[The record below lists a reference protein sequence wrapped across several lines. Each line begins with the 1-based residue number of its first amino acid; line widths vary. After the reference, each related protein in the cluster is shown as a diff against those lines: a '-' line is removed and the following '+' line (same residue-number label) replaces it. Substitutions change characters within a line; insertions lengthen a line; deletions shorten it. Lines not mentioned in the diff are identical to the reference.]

1 MLSLSS
7 VCNTPQSQ
15 TTVSQQNQNNLDPSA
30 KKVIKLSR
38 RLEGFLE
45 KHAPPPST
53 SYLTH
58 PTSSSR
64 VRSSADN
71 FYLDVAEY
79 SQIHGTACAALSLL
93 KSDVRAAVKRC
104 LPIIPGATK
113 QKMQRFCPTSI
124 EESDRQT
131 SRVSKRTKD
140 MLFIAEKVRLFNIFE
155 DRCGVIL
162 DLWHVAPTDTN
173 PKDAQKIWIKTPDGQ
188 KSPFCYAKCLNYAR
202 TIRCYRTSDPSK
214 GSFLL
219 DENQASVLALSV
231 AYTLGA
237 TLKHRRFRDI
247 LIEKETLNNGEE
259 IYVAD
264 SVLLQIIIL
273 ISLVA
278 RDMHPYTKDV
288 KPEAIFS
295 EDERNVII
303 LASNIFREQVLGK
316 ITLNKDGDG
325 VSETKP
331 IEFPRVSKNS
341 DPWRRPRVDQ
351 LGSST
356 IQEENFDASVREQEE
371 GISPYTAERLLAISS
386 AILNPSPLKEAP
398 PRTPT
403 AGFSPD
409 FLSPSPYD
417 GENSYTFDTNSSPL
431 TDAPPRTP
439 TAGFS
444 PQYLSSPFYD
454 GENSRTLDVNSAP
467 LTDAPPLTPS
477 PGASPQHLS
486 PHDGENSYTFGM
498 TSSPLP
504 DAPPLT
510 PSPTLR
516 QESIHRWYP

>member
-1 MLSLSS
+1 M
-7 VCNTPQSQ
+7 
-15 TTVSQQNQNNLDPSA
+15 
-30 KKVIKLSR
+30 
-38 RLEGFLE
+38 
-45 KHAPPPST
+45 PPPST

-71 FYLDVAEY
+71 FYLDVAGY

-93 KSDVRAAVKRC
+93 KSDVVKIGCACRC
-104 LPIIPGATK
+104 KTLPTHIPGATK

-124 EESDRQT
+124 EESDRQA

-140 MLFIAEKVRLFNIFE
+140 MLFIAEKVRLYNIFE

-173 PKDAQKIWIKTPDGQ
+173 PKDAQKIWIKTPDGH

-341 DPWRRPRVDQ
+341 DPWRRPRVNQ
-351 LGSST
+351 LSSST
-356 IQEENFDASVREQEE
+356 IQEENFDASVREQEK

-398 PRTPT
+398 P
-403 AGFSPD
+403 
-409 FLSPSPYD
+409 
-417 GENSYTFDTNSSPL
+417 
-431 TDAPPRTP
+431 
-439 TAGFS
+439 
-444 PQYLSSPFYD
+444 
-454 GENSRTLDVNSAP
+454 
-467 LTDAPPLTPS
+467 
-477 PGASPQHLS
+477 
-486 PHDGENSYTFGM
+486 
-498 TSSPLP
+498 
-504 DAPPLT
+504 LT

>member
-7 VCNTPQSQ
+7 VCNTPKSQ

-45 KHAPPPST
+45 KHAPPTST
-53 SYLTH
+53 CYLMN

-64 VRSSADN
+64 VQRMGEASCNREVTATLGQQSYGSQVPCVRSSADN
-71 FYLDVAEY
+71 FYFDVAEY

-93 KSDVRAAVKRC
+93 KSDIRAAVKRS
-104 LPIIPGATK
+104 LPLIPGATK

-124 EESDRQT
+124 EESDRQA
-131 SRVSKRTKD
+131 SLVNKRTED
-140 MLFIAEKVRLFNIFE
+140 MLFIAEKVRLYHIFE

-173 PKDAQKIWIKTPDGQ
+173 PKDAQKIWIKTPDGH

-219 DENQASVLALSV
+219 DKNQASILALSV

-247 LIEKETLNNGEE
+247 LLEKKTLNNGEE
-259 IYVAD
+259 IYLAD

-278 RDMHPYTKDV
+278 RDTHPYTNV

-316 ITLNKDGDG
+316 IILNKDGEG

-331 IEFPRVSKNS
+331 IEFPTVGKNS
-341 DPWRRPRVDQ
+341 DPWRRPRVNQ
-351 LGSST
+351 LSSST
-356 IQEENFDASVREQEE
+356 IQEESFHAFVREQEE
-371 GISPYTAERLLAISS
+371 GISPHTAERLFAISS
-386 AILNPSPLKEAP
+386 AILNPS
-398 PRTPT
+398 
-403 AGFSPD
+403 
-409 FLSPSPYD
+409 
-417 GENSYTFDTNSSPL
+417 
-431 TDAPPRTP
+431 
-439 TAGFS
+439 
-444 PQYLSSPFYD
+444 
-454 GENSRTLDVNSAP
+454 P

-477 PGASPQHLS
+477 PGASPEFLS
-486 PHDGENSYTFGM
+486 
-498 TSSPLP
+498 TSPY
-504 DAPPLT
+504 D
-510 PSPTLR
+510 
-516 QESIHRWYP
+516 

>member
-7 VCNTPQSQ
+7 VCNTSQSQ

-30 KKVIKLSR
+30 QKVIKLSR

-53 SYLTH
+53 GYLTH

-71 FYLDVAEY
+71 FYLDVEEY

-124 EESDRQT
+124 EESDRQA

-140 MLFIAEKVRLFNIFE
+140 MLFIAEKVRLYNIFE

-173 PKDAQKIWIKTPDGQ
+173 PKDAQKIWIKTPDGH

-247 LIEKETLNNGEE
+247 DILIEKETLNNGEE
-259 IYVAD
+259 IYVTD

-303 LASNIFREQVLGK
+303 LTSNIFREQVLGT

-331 IEFPRVSKNS
+331 IEFPRISKNS

-351 LGSST
+351 LSSST

-371 GISPYTAERLLAISS
+371 GISPYTAAKLLAISS

-409 FLSPSPYD
+409 FLSPSP
-417 GENSYTFDTNSSPL
+417 
-431 TDAPPRTP
+431 
-439 TAGFS
+439 
-444 PQYLSSPFYD
+444 YD